1 MGVVGTGCSAEGDR
15 WTLTVDD
22 FDRSVLTMLHVQTVD
37 GRRQAAGSG
46 SLLEPGRRF
55 STWTGLDDEGPHRIL
70 VFVSSDVRAVVATL
84 SDGTREDLTLHAA
97 SKLGEVRV
105 AALVYPRRLDL
116 HRLVLLDRDGAE
128 LPDEI

>member
-15 WTLTVDD
+15 WTVTVDGSARTILD
-22 FDRSVLTMLHVQTVD
+22 VQTFD
-37 GRRQAAGSG
+37 GRRQVAGSG

-84 SDGTREDLTLHAA
+84 SDGTREDLTLHSA
-97 SKLGEVRV
+97 SELGAVRV

-116 HRLVLLDRDGAE
+116 HRLVLRDRDGAE
-128 LPDEI
+128 LHDEI

>member
-1 MGVVGTGCSAEGDR
+1 VVATGCSAEGDR
-15 WTLTVDD
+15 WTVTVDGSD
-22 FDRSVLTMLHVQTVD
+22 ASVFTILDVQTVD

-46 SLLEPGRRF
+46 TSSLEPGRRF
-55 STWTGLDDEGPHRIL
+55 GTWTGLDDHGPHRIL

-84 SDGTREDLTLHAA
+84 SDGTREDLTLHSA
-97 SKLGEVRV
+97 SALGEVRV